1 MCRVLVKYTRSVIM
15 FFIQILKKLHFV
27 ELFEARDCI
36 IGNNVSNINAT
47 IPAVFQKR
55 YFQNFI
61 EFGRDRF

>member
-1 MCRVLVKYTRSVIM
+1 M

-47 IPAVFQKR
+47 IPAVFQNVISKTLLNLEETGFKNTK
-55 YFQNFI
+55 Y
-61 EFGRDRF
+61 